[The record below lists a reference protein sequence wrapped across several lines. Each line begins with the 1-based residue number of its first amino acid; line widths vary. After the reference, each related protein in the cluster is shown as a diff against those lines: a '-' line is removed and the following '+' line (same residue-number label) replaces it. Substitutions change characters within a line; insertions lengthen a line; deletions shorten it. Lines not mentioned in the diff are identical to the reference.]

1 MRRKYLDDI
10 GCLDRWDKWE
20 YEGEAAERY
29 RKQRAEYGFDERETF
44 SLQDTF
50 YQWLYERLKMYREV
64 GGMVVDLTFHKFE
77 WKGEERSQLEIIDL
91 LIKELEWA
99 LVGEANIYDDGDCK
113 RLIEIGEMWAIIL
126 PAMWW

>member
-1 MRRKYLDDI
+1 MRRKYLDEI
-10 GCLDRWDKWE
+10 GCVDRWDMWK
-20 YEGEAAERY
+20 Y
-29 RKQRAEYGFDERETF
+29 RKNAKELAEQRAIYGFDERETF
-44 SLQDTF
+44 SLQETF

-64 GGMVVDLTFHKFE
+64 GGVVVDLTFHKFE
-77 WKGEERSQLEIIDL
+77 WKGEERSQLEMIDL

-99 LVGEANIYDDGDCK
+99 LVGKANIYDDGDCK